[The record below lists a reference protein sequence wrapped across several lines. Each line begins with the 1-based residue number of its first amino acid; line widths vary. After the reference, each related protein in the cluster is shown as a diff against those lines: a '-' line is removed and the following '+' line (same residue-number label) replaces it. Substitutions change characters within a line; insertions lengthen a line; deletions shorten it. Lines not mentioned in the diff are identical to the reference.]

1 LQSIS
6 QQRRQDRPLLPRD
19 AQYRNTLGGSMKKFK
34 LTALL
39 LLFALLS
46 FNAAPQLAQQGAT
59 ANAPA
64 RTLPAATVEASN
76 RITAARLKEHLSFV
90 ASDAMEGRDTPSK
103 GLDATAK
110 YIADELKKLG
120 LKPAGDDGTYFQR
133 IALKRE
139 KIDPART
146 SFALDDQ
153 SYKYGDDFLVSGAQ
167 GAAEGQ
173 LVFVGH
179 GWIVKS
185 KNIDAYKGIDVKD
198 KIMVVAGTGLT
209 PGMSRADVSGK
220 VGVDYDDAESY
231 GQRNGARGLI
241 VVPRPR
247 GGNMERWWQLV
258 RGSGER
264 GSYRVER
271 FTAQASSTSQLP
283 TVYASQKLLDA
294 LFAGEAVSGADVMKQ
309 AQSSGATAA
318 NAFALSPKKRV
329 KFAVASA
336 SDTATT
342 QNVVAVLEGRDPALK
357 GEYVALGAHY
367 DHIGVGAPDAS
378 GDRINNGADDDGSGT
393 VSILTIAEAF
403 AKGARPK
410 RSLLFVWHCGE
421 EKGLWGSQ
429 YFTNYPTVP
438 LDRVVAQLNI
448 DMIGRSKKEGD
459 TNPANANLSGPNEV
473 YVIGSK
479 MMSTDLG
486 ALSERVNSS
495 FLNLS
500 FNYKYDDPRDTERLF
515 FRSDHFN
522 YARKGVPIIFYFDGV
537 HEDYH
542 RPSDSVE
549 KIDFQKME
557 RIARTVFATATE
569 LANAPTRPR
578 VDKQLPPELTV
589 R

>member
-1 LQSIS
+1 M
-6 QQRRQDRPLLPRD
+6 
-19 AQYRNTLGGSMKKFK
+19 NKFK

-39 LLFALLS
+39 LLFALLP
-46 FNAAPQLAQQGAT
+46 FNAAPQQSQGAAT
-59 ANAPA
+59 AAAPA
-64 RTLPAATVEASN
+64 ATTLPAATVEASKQ
-76 RITAARLKEHLSFV
+76 ITAARLREHLSVV

-103 GLDATAK
+103 GLDAAAK
-110 YIADELKKLG
+110 YIADDLKKLG

-139 KIDPART
+139 KVDAART
-146 SFALDDQ
+146 TFTLDGQ
-153 SYKYGDDFLVSGAQ
+153 PYLFGDDFLVSGAP
-167 GAAEGQ
+167 GAAEGP

-198 KIMVVAGTGLT
+198 KIMVVAGTGLL
-209 PGMSRADVSGK
+209 PGMTRAELGGK
-220 VGVDYDDAESY
+220 AGVDYDDAESY
-231 GQRNGARGLI
+231 AQSHGARGLI
-241 VVPRPR
+241 VVPRTRNMARFWGFRRGALER
-247 GGNMERWWQLV
+247 GGYQ
-258 RGSGER
+258 
-264 GSYRVER
+264 VER
-271 FTAQASSTSQLP
+271 FSEQTPSSARLP

-294 LFAGEAVSGADVMKQ
+294 LFAGEAVAGAEVMKQ
-309 AQSSGATAA
+309 AQTGEAGA
-318 NAFALSPKKRV
+318 AFALSPKKRV

-336 SDTATT
+336 SETATT

-367 DHIGVGAPDAS
+367 DHIGVGSPDAS
-378 GDRINNGADDDGSGT
+378 GDRVNNGADDDGSGT

-403 AKGARPK
+403 ARGARPR

-429 YFTNYPTVP
+429 YFTSFPTVP

-459 TNPANANLSGPNEV
+459 TNPANARLTGPNEV

-479 MMSTDLG
+479 MMSTELG
-486 ALSERVNSS
+486 SLSERVNSS
-495 FLNLS
+495 FLNLA
-500 FNYKYDDPRDTERLF
+500 FNYKYDAPGDTERLF

-542 RPSDSVE
+542 RPSDAVE

-557 RIARTVFATATE
+557 KVARTVFATAAE
-569 LANAPTRPR
+569 LADAPARPR
-578 VDKQLPPELTV
+578 VDKQLPQELTT

>member
-1 LQSIS
+1 
-6 QQRRQDRPLLPRD
+6 
-19 AQYRNTLGGSMKKFK
+19 MKKFK
-34 LTALL
+34 LIALL
-39 LLFALLS
+39 LLLALLPLE
-46 FNAAPQLAQQGAT
+46 AAPQQSQGA
-59 ANAPA
+59 AAVAPA
-64 RTLPAATVEASN
+64 SAALAPATVESSK
-76 RITAARLKEHLSFV
+76 RITAARLKEHLSVV

-139 KIDPART
+139 KVDPVRT
-146 SFALDDQ
+146 TFTLGEQ
-153 SYKYGDDFLVSGAQ
+153 TYLFGDDFLVSGAQ
-167 GAAEGQ
+167 GGAEGQ

-185 KNIDAYKGIDVKD
+185 KNVDAYKGIDVKD
-198 KIMVVAGTGLT
+198 KIMVVAGTGLL
-209 PGMSRADVSGK
+209 PGMTRADVSGK
-220 VGVDYDDAESY
+220 AGVDYDDAESY
-231 GQRNGARGLI
+231 ALRNGARGLI
-241 VVPRPR
+241 VVPRTRDIGRFWGFRRQALER
-247 GGNMERWWQLV
+247 GGYQ
-258 RGSGER
+258 
-264 GSYRVER
+264 VER
-271 FTAQASSTSQLP
+271 FNAQAASPGRVP
-283 TVYASQKLLDA
+283 TVYASQRLLDV
-294 LFAGEAVSGADVMKQ
+294 LFAGEAVTGADVMKQ
-309 AQSSGATAA
+309 AQSGEAGA
-318 NAFALSPKKRV
+318 AFALSPKKRV
-329 KFAVASA
+329 KFAVAST
-336 SDTATT
+336 SETATT

-357 GEYVALGAHY
+357 DEYVALGAHY
-367 DHIGVGAPDAS
+367 DHIGVGAPDEN

-429 YFTNYPTVP
+429 YFTSFPTVP
-438 LDRVVAQLNI
+438 LDRVVAQFNI
-448 DMIGRSKKEGD
+448 DMIGRSKKIGD
-459 TNPANANLSGPNEV
+459 TNPRNVNLSGPNEV

-479 MMSTDLG
+479 MMSTELG
-486 ALSERVNSS
+486 ELSERVNSS
-495 FLNLS
+495 FLNVT

-557 RIARTVFATATE
+557 RVARTVFATASE

-578 VDKQLPPELTV
+578 VDKQLPPELTG

>member
-1 LQSIS
+1 M
-6 QQRRQDRPLLPRD
+6 
-19 AQYRNTLGGSMKKFK
+19 NKFK

-39 LLFALLS
+39 LLFALLP
-46 FNAAPQLAQQGAT
+46 FNAAPQQPQGSA
-59 ANAPA
+59 AAAAAAVAPA
-64 RTLPAATVEASN
+64 ATLPAATVKASKQ
-76 RITAARLKEHLSFV
+76 ITAERLKEHLSVV

-110 YIADELKKLG
+110 YIADDLKKLG

-133 IALKRE
+133 IALRRE
-139 KIDPART
+139 KVDTTRT
-146 SFALDDQ
+146 TLTLNGQTYMF
-153 SYKYGDDFLVSGAQ
+153 GDDFLVSGAQ
-167 GAAEGQ
+167 GSAEGQ

-185 KNIDAYKGIDVKD
+185 KNIDAYRGIDVRD
-198 KIMVVAGTGLT
+198 KIMVVAGTGLI
-209 PGMSRADVSGK
+209 PGLQRADVSGK
-220 VGVDYDDAESY
+220 AGVDYDDAESY
-231 GQRNGARGLI
+231 AQRNGARGLI
-241 VVPRPR
+241 VVPRTR
-247 GGNMERWWQLV
+247 DIARFWSRRRSSL
-258 RGSGER
+258 ER
-264 GSYRVER
+264 GSYQVER
-271 FTAQASSTSQLP
+271 FDAQTAPAQTASTPRLP
-283 TVYASQKLLDA
+283 TVYAAQQLLDA
-294 LFAGEAVSGADVMKQ
+294 LFAGEAVTGAEVMKQ
-309 AQSSGATAA
+309 AQSGETAA
-318 NAFALSPKKRV
+318 AFALSPKKRV

-336 SDTATT
+336 SETATT

-367 DHIGVGAPDAS
+367 DHIGVSTPDTS

-421 EKGLWGSQ
+421 EKGLWGSE
-429 YFTNYPTVP
+429 YFTSFPTVP

-448 DMIGRSKKEGD
+448 DMIGRSKKDGD
-459 TNPANANLSGPNEV
+459 TNPANVRLTGPNEV

-486 ALSERVNSS
+486 NLSERVNSS
-495 FLNLS
+495 FLNLA
-500 FNYKYDDPRDTERLF
+500 FNYKYDDPDDRERLF

-557 RIARTVFATATE
+557 KVARTVFATAEE
-569 LANAPTRPR
+569 LADAASRPR
-578 VDKQLPPELTV
+578 VDKRLPQGLTG

>member
-1 LQSIS
+1 
-6 QQRRQDRPLLPRD
+6 
-19 AQYRNTLGGSMKKFK
+19 MKKFK

-46 FNAAPQLAQQGAT
+46 FNAAPQLAQQGAAAT
-59 ANAPA
+59 ATAT
-64 RTLPAATVEASN
+64 RLPAATVEASN

-133 IALKRE
+133 IALRRE
-139 KIDPART
+139 KVDTMRT
-146 SFALDDQ
+146 TFTLDGKT
-153 SYKYGDDFLVSGAQ
+153 YMFGDDFLVSGAR
-167 GAAEGQ
+167 GSAEGQ
-173 LVFVGH
+173 MVFVGH

-198 KIMVVAGTGLT
+198 KIMVVAGTGLL
-209 PGMSRADVSGK
+209 PGMTRADVGGK
-220 VGVDYDDAESY
+220 AGVDYDDAESY
-231 GQRNGARGLI
+231 AQRNGARGLI
-241 VVPRPR
+241 VVPRTR
-247 GGNMERWWQLV
+247 NIARFWTFRRTSL
-258 RGSGER
+258 ER
-264 GSYRVER
+264 GAYQVER
-271 FTAQASSTSQLP
+271 FEAQPSSSSQLP
-283 TVYASQKLLDA
+283 TIYASQQLLDA
-294 LFAGEAVSGADVMKQ
+294 LFAGEAVTGADVMKQ
-309 AQSSGATAA
+309 AQSGEDAA
-318 NAFALSPKKRV
+318 AFALSPKKHV
-329 KFAVASA
+329 KFAVASE
-336 SDTATT
+336 SETATT

-357 GEYVALGAHY
+357 NEYVALGAHY
-367 DHIGVGAPDAS
+367 DHIGISAPDAS

-403 AKGARPK
+403 AKGPRPK

-429 YFTNYPTVP
+429 YFTSYPTVP

-448 DMIGRSKKEGD
+448 DMIGRSKKDGD
-459 TNPANANLSGPNEV
+459 TNPANVRLTGPNEV

-495 FLNLS
+495 FLNLA

-557 RIARTVFATATE
+557 RVARTVFATATE
-569 LANAPTRPR
+569 LANAPSRPR
-578 VDKQLPPELTV
+578 VDKQLPPELTG

>member
-1 LQSIS
+1 
-6 QQRRQDRPLLPRD
+6 
-19 AQYRNTLGGSMKKFK
+19 MKTFK
-34 LTALL
+34 LIPLA
-39 LLFALLS
+39 LLFALLPFS
-46 FNAAPQLAQQGAT
+46 APPQAQQQSPAMQGTAT
-59 ANAPA
+59 AAA
-64 RTLPAATVEASN
+64 TATRLPAATVEASN
-76 RITAARLKEHLSFV
+76 RITGARLKEHLSFV

-146 SFALDDQ
+146 TFTLDEQ
-153 SYKYGDDFLVSGAQ
+153 AYKYGDDFLVSGAS
-167 GAAEGQ
+167 GAAEGP

-198 KIMVVAGTGLT
+198 KIMIVAGTGLT
-209 PGMSRADVSGK
+209 PGMSRADVNGR

-271 FTAQASSTSQLP
+271 FTTQTSSSSQLP

-294 LFAGEAVSGADVMKQ
+294 LFAGEAVSGADVMTQ
-309 AQSSGATAA
+309 AQSSGATSAT
-318 NAFALSPKKRV
+318 AFALSPKKRV
-329 KFAVASA
+329 KFAVASV

-342 QNVVAVLEGRDPALK
+342 QNVVAVLEGRDPSLK
-357 GEYVALGAHY
+357 NEYVALGAHY

-459 TNPANANLSGPNEV
+459 TNPANVNLSGPNEV

-495 FLNLS
+495 FLNLA

-569 LANAPTRPR
+569 LANAPVRPR
-578 VDKQLPPELTV
+578 VDKQLPPELTG

>member
-1 LQSIS
+1 
-6 QQRRQDRPLLPRD
+6 
-19 AQYRNTLGGSMKKFK
+19 MKKFN
-34 LTALL
+34 LIALL
-39 LLFALLS
+39 LLFALLP
-46 FNAAPQLAQQGAT
+46 FNAAPQQQTQGA
-59 ANAPA
+59 AAAAAPA
-64 RTLPAATVEASN
+64 TTLPTATVESSKQ
-76 RITAARLKEHLSFV
+76 ITAARLKEHLSVV

-103 GLDATAK
+103 GLDATAQ
-110 YIADELKKLG
+110 YIADDLKKLG

-133 IALKRE
+133 IALKRD
-139 KIDPART
+139 KVDAART
-146 SFALDDQ
+146 TFTLDGQ
-153 SYKYGDDFLVSGAQ
+153 AYKFGDDFLVSGAP
-167 GAAEGQ
+167 GAAEGE

-179 GWIVKS
+179 GWLVKS

-198 KIMVVAGTGLT
+198 KIMVVAGTGLL
-209 PGMSRADVSGK
+209 PGMTRADVGGRA
-220 VGVDYDDAESY
+220 GVDYDDAESY
-231 GQRNGARGLI
+231 ALRNGARGLI
-241 VVPRPR
+241 VVPRTR
-247 GGNMERWWQLV
+247 NMERFWSFR
-258 RGSGER
+258 RGALER
-264 GSYRVER
+264 GIFQVER
-271 FTAQASSTSQLP
+271 FNAQNASSARLP

-294 LFAGEAVSGADVMKQ
+294 LFAGEAVAGADVMKQ
-309 AQSSGATAA
+309 AQSGETAA
-318 NAFALSPKKRV
+318 AFALSPKKRV
-329 KFAVASA
+329 KFAVASVSEA
-336 SDTATT
+336 ATT
-342 QNVVAVLEGRDPALK
+342 QNVVAVLEGRDAALK

-367 DHIGVGAPDAS
+367 DHIGVGSPDAS

-429 YFTNYPTVP
+429 YFTSFPTVP

-459 TNPANANLSGPNEV
+459 TSQSNANLSGPNEV

-479 MMSTDLG
+479 MMSTELG

-495 FLNLS
+495 FLNLA

-557 RIARTVFATATE
+557 KVARTVFATAAE
-569 LANAPTRPR
+569 LANAPVRPR
-578 VDKQLPPELTV
+578 VDKQLPQELTT